1 MSTISKEYLDSTEK
15 ELTSIIMRFVNT
27 LEEQK
32 ATQIAKEIVNLIDWN
47 NSALMHK
54 GLSWM
59 TKNYLIQKK
68 ML

>member
-1 MSTISKEYLDSTEK
+1 MTTVNNEFIVCVEK
-15 ELTSIIMRFVNT
+15 ELVAIIKRFIST
-27 LEEQK
+27 IEEAN
-32 ATQIAKEIVNLIDWN
+32 ATQIADEIVNLIDWN

-59 TKNYLIQKK
+59 TKNYLIQKN

>member
-1 MSTISKEYLDSTEK
+1 MTTVNKEFIACVEK
-15 ELTSIIMRFVNT
+15 ELVAIIKRFIST
-27 LEEQK
+27 IEEAK
-32 ATQIAKEIVNLIDWN
+32 ATQIADEIINLIDWD

-59 TKNYLIQKK
+59 TKNYLIQKN